1 MPSTKSWKPDRISTA
16 FLIALSLASGTAS
29 ASLAEGKT
37 ISEEL
42 APMLSKGYELMQ
54 QGDFSPA
61 VKTLA
66 GAVRS
71 DSDSITARR
80 YLAYALVKS
89 GDPKDAIAQLNAIV
103 KKIKPTY
110 FEWCTFGEAYLEA
123 GAVDQAKS
131 CFETALKQSPRCD
144 CARSGLIR
152 ANVKNNDLQAALDL
166 AAEGMKS
173 ARDQELYDYY
183 KGLYRVVYSHKS
195 SIPAPAVGAAPQ
207 KTTVSQTAVAP
218 VSPANRANYDA
229 AMNAI
234 RNQRR
239 ITNSHGG

>member
-16 FLIALSLASGTAS
+16 IMIALTLGASTAG
-29 ASLAEGKT
+29 AALAEGKT

-42 APMLSKGYELMQ
+42 APMLSRGYELMQ
-54 QGDFSPA
+54 QGDYSPA

-80 YLAYALVKS
+80 YLAYALVKN

-131 CFETALKQSPRCD
+131 CFETALKKSPRCD
-144 CARSGLIR
+144 YARSGLIR
-152 ANVKNNDLQAALDL
+152 ANLKNNEIQAALDL
-166 AAEGMKS
+166 AEEGMKS
-173 ARDQELYDYY
+173 ARDQEIYDHF
-183 KGLYRVVYSHKS
+183 KGLYRVAYSHKIA
-195 SIPAPAVGAAPQ
+195 IPAPAVPNMQPTQTSADSPPAKAPQ
-207 KTTVSQTAVAP
+207 ASGGKF
-218 VSPANRANYDA
+218 DA
-229 AMNAI
+229 ALDAI

-239 ITNSHGG
+239 ITNNRGG

>member
-16 FLIALSLASGTAS
+16 LLITLSLASAAVGPA
-29 ASLAEGKT
+29 LAEGKT

-42 APMLSKGYELMQ
+42 APILSKGYELMQ
-54 QGDFSPA
+54 QGDYSPA

-66 GAVRS
+66 GAVRT

-80 YLAYALVKS
+80 YLAYALVKN

-123 GAVDQAKS
+123 GSVDQAKS

-144 CARSGLIR
+144 YARSGLIR
-152 ANVKNNDLQAALDL
+152 ANLKNNEIQAALDL
-166 AAEGMKS
+166 AEEGMKS
-173 ARDQELYDYY
+173 AKDQEIYDYY
-183 KGLYRVVYSHKS
+183 KGLYRVAYSHKS
-195 SIPAPAVGAAPQ
+195 AIPAPAVQRIQETRTGADTPPARAP
-207 KTTVSQTAVAP
+207 KASGG
-218 VSPANRANYDA
+218 SFDA
-229 AMNAI
+229 ALDAI

-239 ITNSHGG
+239 ITNNPGG